1 MDNIIFF
8 FNEKENSSNNE
19 ACINKMMEEFNQDT
33 DTCELEPWIIH
44 EDTENDLL
52 KYFTKKNTYINDEEF
67 YQEYTVKELL
77 KICGYYSIDKH
88 IRASKCKKNDI
99 ISTIIYFESLP
110 ENVEIVK
117 KRHNMWAY
125 ITELLEDSKMKI
137 FIIWD

>member
-1 MDNIIFF
+1 MR
-8 FNEKENSSNNE
+8 
-19 ACINKMMEEFNQDT
+19 EFN
-33 DTCELEPWIIH
+33 
-44 EDTENDLL
+44 
-52 KYFTKKNTYINDEEF
+52 FTKKNTYINDEQF
-67 YQEYTVKELL
+67 YQEYTLKELL
-77 KICGYYSIDKH
+77 KICVYYSIDKH